1 MRLIFGWVGVGCW
14 VEDMGIDGGGE
25 WVVGDWMV
33 GSGGDFEKF
42 SGWIR
47 HGFVFGDLGIGGY
60 QGGWVLGEGMV
71 WILEE
76 D

>member
-33 GSGGDFEKF
+33 GSGGDFEN
-42 SGWIR
+42 S
-47 HGFVFGDLGIGGY
+47 VGG
-60 QGGWVLGEGMV
+60 
-71 WILEE
+71 
-76 D
+76 